1 MCLHISPPV
10 QCVYTTVE
18 EEEEEERDVCR
29 HTVHHQDIK
38 NVSHYS
44 FFFLFFCFNSR
55 NRPAPLFPLLSASC
69 YRVDT
74 CGELGNSSAAI
85 NGRNSSRRHCVSSKA
100 PKQRASFICLYTLGG
115 EREISSSSSSSGPSC
130 GSRRRG
136 RRENTI
142 NSRSSSS
149 SSQRCSYTSRT
160 ERERERE

>member
-10 QCVYTTVE
+10 QCVYTTVEE

-115 EREISSSSSSSGPSC
+115 EREKSLLLLLLLVRRVDHVVAVVVKTPST
-130 GSRRRG
+130 RAPPPPPR
-136 RRENTI
+136 NAV
-142 NSRSSSS
+142 
-149 SSQRCSYTSRT
+149 RT
-160 ERERERE
+160 HHGQRERE